1 MERTNQKEC
10 PKCKSRNIIDS
21 GSRIGDMSKIE
32 PGRPIPDANHPIY
45 ECKDCG
51 ELFILLGSKQD

>member
-10 PKCKSRNIIDS
+10 SKCKGKNIIDS
-21 GSRIGDMSKIE
+21 GSRIGDVSKIE
-32 PGRPIPDANHPIY
+32 PGRPMLDANHPIY

-51 ELFILLGSKQD
+51 ELFILLRSKQN